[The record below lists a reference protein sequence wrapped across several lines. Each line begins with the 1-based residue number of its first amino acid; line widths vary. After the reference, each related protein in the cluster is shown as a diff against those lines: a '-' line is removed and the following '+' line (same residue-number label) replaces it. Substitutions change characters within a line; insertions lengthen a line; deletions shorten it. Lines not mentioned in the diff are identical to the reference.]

1 MLTKQEVDKM
11 ATEMYGTKW
20 KASVASNLGLSV
32 ARIYQLMNNDVFP
45 KVHSEKLLGIYQ
57 QWRKSGAT
65 PLAGKVAIYDE
76 SVDNKLTDEQISQR
90 ISERFTIM
98 GKMVDGMIVGAI
110 RSMIIYGAPGIGK
123 TFDIERSLEKAKQ
136 EERIDYSIIKGTVS
150 APGLY
155 IALYKMSNGGI
166 CVLDDADSIFGDE
179 QAFNILKSALDTTDK
194 RVVAW
199 RKKSSWVYDVAK
211 AENADDPDIIMT
223 DDQVPN
229 EFLFT
234 GGMIFITNID
244 FNERIAGETKFSP
257 HFNALMS
264 RSLYLDL
271 TLKSKRARMIRIKD
285 VFMNQM
291 AKQENLS
298 AMQAYEILNFV
309 NENADNFIELSLRTI
324 KHVCHLYKM
333 GGDDWKQIVK
343 LTKMKPV
350 GL

>member
-1 MLTKQEVDKM
+1 MLTKEEVNKI
-11 ATEMYGTKW
+11 ATEMYGPKW
-20 KASVASNLGLSV
+20 KPAVATSLGLSV
-32 ARIYQLMNNDVFP
+32 ARIYQMMKGDKFP
-45 KVHSEKLLGIYQ
+45 HRHGDRLLGIYQ
-57 QWRKSGAT
+57 EWKTSGSVPISGAVT
-65 PLAGKVAIYDE
+65 IYDE

-90 ISERFTIM
+90 IGQRFTIM
-98 GKMVDGMIVGAI
+98 NKMVNGMIVGAI

-123 TFDIERSLEKAKQ
+123 TFEVEQALEKAKK
-136 EERIDYSIIKGTVS
+136 EERLDYSIIKGTVS

-194 RVVAW
+194 RIVAW

-211 AENADDPDIIMT
+211 AENANDEDIIST

-229 EFLFT
+229 EFMFS

-244 FNERIAGETKFSP
+244 FNEKIAGETKFSP

-285 VFMNQM
+285 VFLNQM
-291 AKQENLS
+291 AKQEKLS
-298 AMQAYEILNFV
+298 AKEAYEILVFV

-324 KHVCHLYKM
+324 KHICHLYKM
-333 GGDDWKQIVK
+333 GGDDWKEIVK